1 MNFELLKKLS
11 EAAGVPSREEKLREI
26 VKAELKPL
34 VKSIETDAMGNV
46 ICFKPGMGESKTKKK
61 VMIAAHMDEIGFLV
75 RLIDDKGF
83 LRLQPVGGFDPR
95 QLFAQRVIVHTR
107 DGGLIRGVLTY
118 STKPTHMLT
127 PEEAKVPP
135 IIENFFVDLGM
146 KADDVKKKI
155 RLGDMVTMDRTCE
168 KCGDNIIGKCLDNR
182 VGVFVML
189 EAMKAVKHHEV
200 DIFAVATTQ
209 EEVGLRGAST
219 SAYAVNPDIGVAL
232 DTTLATDYP
241 GIADSDQITKLGGGV
256 GIKIID
262 ASFICHPKLV
272 EHFREIAEREKIT
285 HQMEMLQ
292 RGGTDGAALQ
302 RARGGVPSITLSVPT
317 RYLHTV
323 NEMLNEKDVEAT
335 ITLLARY
342 LEQAHTGDYQL

>member
-26 VKAELKPL
+26 VKAELRPL

-46 ICFKPGMGESKTKKK
+46 ICFKPGAGKAKSRKK

-75 RLIDDKGF
+75 RYIDDKGF

-95 QLFAQRVIVHTR
+95 QLFAQRVLVHTR
-107 DGGLIRGVLTY
+107 DGATLRGVLTY
-118 STKPTHMLT
+118 STKPTHMLS
-127 PEEAKVPP
+127 PDEQKAPP
-135 IIENFFVDLGM
+135 VIENFFVDLGM
-146 KADDVKKKI
+146 KADEVKKKI

-168 KCGDNIIGKCLDNR
+168 RCGDNIIGKCLDNR
-182 VGVFVML
+182 VGVFVMI
-189 EAMKAVKHHEV
+189 EAMKALGKHDA
-200 DIFAVATTQ
+200 DIYAVATTQ

-219 SAYAVNPDIGVAL
+219 SAYAIHPDIGVAL
-232 DTTLATDYP
+232 DTTLANDYAGMADTDH
-241 GIADSDQITKLGGGV
+241 ITKLGCGV
-256 GIKIID
+256 GIKIMD

-272 EHFREIAEREKIT
+272 EHFRTIAENEKIT
-285 HQMEMLQ
+285 HQMEVLP

-317 RYLHTV
+317 RYIHTV
-323 NEMLNEKDVEAT
+323 NEMINTADVDAA
-335 ITLLARY
+335 ITLLARF
-342 LEQAHTGDYQL
+342 LERAHTGNYQL